1 MPLAVEQFAHDLV
14 ENGVLSADEIQAVRQ
29 GSASNRSATATQD
42 LARELV
48 KRGKLTPLQA
58 SAAFSGRTKQLVLG
72 QYLVLDKIGAGG
84 MGQVFKA
91 AHKLMRRTVAIKVL
105 PRAALSSPEAVE
117 RFQREVQVAARLEHP
132 NIVMAFDADEAAG
145 LHFLVMQ
152 YIDGK
157 DLQSLVKDK
166 RGLPLDAVVD
176 YMLQAA
182 RGLSYAHQH
191 GVIHRDVKPAN
202 LLLDH
207 EGMVKILDLG
217 LARLTA
223 EAVDTGLTSAGQV
236 LGTIDYMAP
245 EQGTDIQQA
254 DARADI
260 YGLGCTLFTLVAGRT
275 MFGGNSP
282 VDKLL
287 AHRTQQPPTLRS
299 VRPEVPEALD
309 RIYLKM
315 VAKRPE
321 DRYQTMDEVAS
332 ELARL
337 RGTAAVVPPPLGKP
351 EPPVATAVWVPM
363 GAPEGLPGMER
374 TSGSSGNAAQASTV
388 MMKSGNTVAPKPIT
402 DHVALKVAGTVFA
415 TIVAPILVAVA
426 LKYSDA
432 MFSGPAPAPAPVAA
446 VNPAPTAPT
455 STPVASASTQPTVS
469 PPPLPSA
476 AKPQMA
482 TAPQAGTMPQVATAA
497 SPVARPANRPPVAQ
511 PLGPAVRLF
520 NGFGLAGF
528 THVFAEFPD
537 GNTAPPAHKPPQGK
551 ALHGKQPT
559 GKQPGNPQSVPPAAD
574 HVFRAARGELHV
586 TGRLKGVL
594 ITKQEYRN
602 YRLTIE
608 YKWGTKIWNEDE
620 DPFRDSGVIL
630 HCQGTEPVVRDL
642 WPVGLRC
649 VIAEGHTG
657 DLIPLN
663 TMGSRFTL
671 EVEGERRIVETRV
684 GKRSNTFYTPGQPLM
699 NIAGAAVRGL
709 GCNMTAGAGP
719 GQRPRQKY
727 ELPLGQWNKLECICQ
742 GDSVTVLFNQAKVNH
757 VTQLNHTKGRI
768 ALQSMNAE
776 LVIRSMLLEPIG
788 PQ

>member
-1 MPLAVEQFAHDLV
+1 MSLAVEQFVHDLV

-29 GSASNRSATATQD
+29 GSTANGSATATQD

-58 SAAFSGRTKQLVLG
+58 SAAFSGRTRQLVLG

-117 RFQREVQVAARLEHP
+117 RFQREVQAAARLEHP

-166 RGLPLDAVVD
+166 RGLPVDAVVD
-176 YMLQAA
+176 YLLQAA
-182 RGLSYAHQH
+182 RGLSYAHQQ

-207 EGMVKILDLG
+207 EGTLKILDLG

-223 EAVDTGLTSAGQV
+223 ETADTGLTSAGQV

-245 EQGTDIQQA
+245 EQGADVRHA

-260 YGLGCTLFTLVAGRT
+260 YGLGCTLFTLVTGRT

-321 DRYQTMDEVAS
+321 DRYQTMDEVAG

-337 RGTAAVVPPPLGKP
+337 RGAAAVVPPPLGKP
-351 EPPVATAVWVPM
+351 EPPVATAEWEPM
-363 GAPEGLPGMER
+363 GAPDGLPGMER
-374 TSGSSGNAAQASTV
+374 TSGASGNPTQASTV
-388 MMKSGNTVAPKPIT
+388 MMKSGDTVAPKPIT

-446 VNPAPTAPT
+446 VSSTPATSVPVAPAP
-455 STPVASASTQPTVS
+455 VAAAITQPTVS
-469 PPPLPSA
+469 
-476 AKPQMA
+476 
-482 TAPQAGTMPQVATAA
+482 APPQVATAA
-497 SPVARPANRPPVAQ
+497 SAVVPPANRPPAAQ
-511 PLGPAVRLF
+511 SSGPAVRLF

-528 THVFAEFPD
+528 TRVFAEFPD
-537 GNTAPPAHKPPQGK
+537 GNGIPPAHKPSQGK
-551 ALHGKQPT
+551 ALHGKQPI

-574 HVFRAARGELHV
+574 HVFRAARGELHI

-608 YKWGTKIWNEDE
+608 YKWGTKIWNEGE

-630 HCQGTEPVVRDL
+630 HCQGTDPVVRDL

-649 VIAEGHTG
+649 AIAEGHTG

-663 TMGSRFTL
+663 TMGSRFKL
-671 EVEGERRIVETRV
+671 EVEGERRVGETRV
-684 GKRSNTFYTPGQPLM
+684 GKRSNTFYAPGQPLM
-699 NIAGAAVRGL
+699 NIAGTAVRGL
-709 GCNMTAGAGP
+709 GCDMSAGAGP

-727 ELPLGQWNKLECICQ
+727 ELPLGQWNKLECVCQ
-742 GDSVTVLFNQAKVNH
+742 DDTVTVFFNQAKVNH
-757 VTQLNHTKGRI
+757 VTRLNHTKGRI

-788 PQ
+788 PE